1 MMEGAPLINQRQFWP
16 SFLQYKL
23 SFVLCQ
29 VLSLVEALFRM
40 SGNDMGEESQENI
53 SDCVKEIIETVDVDG
68 DGIITKEEFVEH
80 AMKSKFVSSI
90 KM

>member
-1 MMEGAPLINQRQFWP
+1 
-16 SFLQYKL
+16 
-23 SFVLCQ
+23 
-29 VLSLVEALFRM
+29 M
-40 SGNDMGEESQENI
+40 SGNDMGEESREYI